1 MRQSAN
7 SAKIAVCGIL
17 TALSL
22 VALILAGFLGVMTY
36 AAPMLVG
43 GIMIVPV
50 KEYGAKT
57 AITMFTAVSLLGIM
71 LVTDKELAFFYL
83 MLFGHYPILQPY
95 INRLSSTAVRILI
108 KAAIFNG
115 CSVLAI
121 WLASVVMAVPVFN
134 TDNPI
139 WMVLLFY
146 FVVGN
151 FSFIFY
157 DHALWEF
164 FALYDAKLR
173 VFLRKFVKF

>member
-1 MRQSAN
+1 MRHSAN

-17 TALSL
+17 TALSVLTL
-22 VALILAGFLGVMTY
+22 VLAGFLGVMTY

-43 GIMIVPV
+43 GLMIVPV
-50 KEYGAKT
+50 KEYGTKT
-57 AITMFTAVSLLGIM
+57 AFTMFSAVSLLGIM

-83 MLFGHYPILQPY
+83 MLFGHYPIIQPY
-95 INRLSSTAVRILI
+95 INRLSQRVVRVII

-115 CSVLAI
+115 SSALAI
-121 WLASVVMAVPVFN
+121 WLASVVMAVPVFD

-139 WMVLLFY
+139 WLVLLFY

-151 FSFIFY
+151 FAFVFY

-164 FALYDAKLR
+164 FALYDTKLR
-173 VFLRKFVKF
+173 QFLRKFIRF